1 MSKIRVDISTYVI
14 VLLSFLAGYFEY
26 TFLTIIIIIVH
37 EIGHFLTGCFL
48 KLKVKEISLFMFGG
62 VTIFDEDLNLNI
74 FKELLVVVMGP
85 VVQMLFYMIVYYLYT
100 KGFVSVNTMKK
111 VSTINLI
118 LLEFNLLPILPLD
131 GGKILNNILD
141 LILSYD
147 LAHKVSLAVS
157 FLALPLVFLFDNKL
171 IIILVFVS
179 LLMRLFEEIN
189 WHKFRINKLLLE
201 RKLKGIK
208 FKKLRE
214 FESLTKVK
222 RNVTYYRFINGIKTY
237 DYQYNFSTK

>member
-1 MSKIRVDISTYVI
+1 M
-14 VLLSFLAGYFEY
+14 LLSFLAGYFEY

-37 EIGHFLTGCFL
+37 EMGHFLTGYFL

-85 VVQMLFYMIVYYLYT
+85 VVQMLFYMIVYYFYT
-100 KGFVSVNTMKK
+100 KGFVSVSTMKK

-131 GGKILNNILD
+131 GAKILNNILD

-171 IIILVFVS
+171 IIILVVIS
-179 LLMRLFEEIN
+179 LLVRLFEEIN

-208 FKKLRE
+208 FKKVRE

>member
-37 EIGHFLTGCFL
+37 EMGHFLTGYFL

-85 VVQMLFYMIVYYLYT
+85 VVQMLFYMLVYYFYT
-100 KGFVSVNTMKK
+100 KGFVSVSTMKK

-131 GGKILNNILD
+131 GAKILNNILD

-171 IIILVFVS
+171 IIILVVIS
-179 LLMRLFEEIN
+179 LLVRLFEEIN

-208 FKKLRE
+208 FKKIRE

>member
-1 MSKIRVDISTYVI
+1 M
-14 VLLSFLAGYFEY
+14 
-26 TFLTIIIIIVH
+26 
-37 EIGHFLTGCFL
+37 GHFLTGYFL

-85 VVQMLFYMIVYYLYT
+85 VVQMLFYMIVYYFYT

-131 GGKILNNILD
+131 GAKILNNILD

-157 FLALPLVFLFDNKL
+157 FLALPLEFLFDNKL
-171 IIILVFVS
+171 IIILVVIS
-179 LLMRLFEEIN
+179 LLLRLFEEIN

-208 FKKLRE
+208 FKKVRE

>member
-1 MSKIRVDISTYVI
+1 M
-14 VLLSFLAGYFEY
+14 
-26 TFLTIIIIIVH
+26 
-37 EIGHFLTGCFL
+37 GHFLTGYFL

-85 VVQMLFYMIVYYLYT
+85 VMQMLFYMIVYYLYT

-118 LLEFNLLPILPLD
+118 LLEFNLFPILPLD

-171 IIILVFVS
+171 IIILVVIS
-179 LLMRLFEEIN
+179 LLVRLFEEIN

-208 FKKLRE
+208 FKKVRE

>member
-1 MSKIRVDISTYVI
+1 M
-14 VLLSFLAGYFEY
+14 LLSFLAGYFEY

-37 EIGHFLTGCFL
+37 EMGHFLTGYFL

-131 GGKILNNILD
+131 GAKILNNILD
-141 LILSYD
+141 LMLSYD

-208 FKKLRE
+208 FKKIRE

>member
-37 EIGHFLTGCFL
+37 EMGHFLTGCFL

-171 IIILVFVS
+171 IIILVVIS
-179 LLMRLFEEIN
+179 LLVRLFEEIN

-208 FKKLRE
+208 FKKIRE

>member
-1 MSKIRVDISTYVI
+1 M
-14 VLLSFLAGYFEY
+14 LLSFLAGYFEY

-37 EIGHFLTGCFL
+37 EMGHFLTGYFL

-131 GGKILNNILD
+131 GAKILNNILD

-171 IIILVFVS
+171 IIILVVIS
-179 LLMRLFEEIN
+179 LLVRLFEEIN

-208 FKKLRE
+208 FKKVRE

>member
-1 MSKIRVDISTYVI
+1 M
-14 VLLSFLAGYFEY
+14 LLSFLAGYFEY

-37 EIGHFLTGCFL
+37 EMGHFLTGYFL

-131 GGKILNNILD
+131 GAKILNNILD

-208 FKKLRE
+208 FKKVRE

>member
-1 MSKIRVDISTYVI
+1 M
-14 VLLSFLAGYFEY
+14 LLSFLAGYFEY

-37 EIGHFLTGCFL
+37 EMGHFLTGYFL

-85 VVQMLFYMIVYYLYT
+85 VVQMLFYMIVYYFYT
-100 KGFVSVNTMKK
+100 KGFVNVNTMKK

-131 GGKILNNILD
+131 GAKILNNILD

-171 IIILVFVS
+171 IIILVVIS
-179 LLMRLFEEIN
+179 LLLRLFEEIN

-208 FKKLRE
+208 FKKVRE

>member
-1 MSKIRVDISTYVI
+1 M
-14 VLLSFLAGYFEY
+14 LLSFLAGYFEY

-37 EIGHFLTGCFL
+37 EMGHFLTGYFL

-85 VVQMLFYMIVYYLYT
+85 VVQMLFYMLVYYLYT

-171 IIILVFVS
+171 IIILVVIS
-179 LLMRLFEEIN
+179 LLVRLFEEIN

-208 FKKLRE
+208 FKKVRE

>member
-37 EIGHFLTGCFL
+37 EMGHFLTGYFL

-85 VVQMLFYMIVYYLYT
+85 VVQMLFYMLVYYLYT

-111 VSTINLI
+111 VSTINLT

-131 GGKILNNILD
+131 GAKILNNILD

-171 IIILVFVS
+171 IIILVVIS
-179 LLMRLFEEIN
+179 LLVRLFEEIN

>member
-1 MSKIRVDISTYVI
+1 M
-14 VLLSFLAGYFEY
+14 
-26 TFLTIIIIIVH
+26 
-37 EIGHFLTGCFL
+37 GHFLTGYFL

-100 KGFVSVNTMKK
+100 KGFVNVNTMKK

-171 IIILVFVS
+171 IIILVVIS
-179 LLMRLFEEIN
+179 LLVRLFEEIN

-208 FKKLRE
+208 FKKVRE

>member
-1 MSKIRVDISTYVI
+1 M
-14 VLLSFLAGYFEY
+14 LLSFLAGYFEY

-37 EIGHFLTGCFL
+37 EMGHFLTGYFL

-85 VVQMLFYMIVYYLYT
+85 VVQMLFYMLVYYFYT
-100 KGFVSVNTMKK
+100 KGFVSVSTMKK

-131 GGKILNNILD
+131 GAKILNNILD

-171 IIILVFVS
+171 IIILVVIS
-179 LLMRLFEEIN
+179 LLLRLFEEIN

-208 FKKLRE
+208 FKKVRE

>member
-1 MSKIRVDISTYVI
+1 M
-14 VLLSFLAGYFEY
+14 
-26 TFLTIIIIIVH
+26 
-37 EIGHFLTGCFL
+37 GHFLTGYFL

-131 GGKILNNILD
+131 GAKILNNILD

-147 LAHKVSLAVS
+147 LAHKVSLVVS

-171 IIILVFVS
+171 IIILVVIS
-179 LLMRLFEEIN
+179 LLVRLYEEIN

-208 FKKLRE
+208 FKKVRE

>member
-1 MSKIRVDISTYVI
+1 M
-14 VLLSFLAGYFEY
+14 LLSFLAGYFEY

-37 EIGHFLTGCFL
+37 EMGHFLTGYFL

-85 VVQMLFYMIVYYLYT
+85 VVQMLFYMLVYYFYT
-100 KGFVSVNTMKK
+100 KGFVSVSTMKK

-171 IIILVFVS
+171 IIILVVIS
-179 LLMRLFEEIN
+179 LLLRLFEEIN

-208 FKKLRE
+208 FKKVRE

>member
-37 EIGHFLTGCFL
+37 EMGHFLTGYFL

-85 VVQMLFYMIVYYLYT
+85 VVQMLFYMIVYYFYT
-100 KGFVSVNTMKK
+100 KGFVNVNTMKK

-147 LAHKVSLAVS
+147 LAHKVSLVVS

-171 IIILVFVS
+171 IIILVVIS
-179 LLMRLFEEIN
+179 LLLRLFEEIN

-208 FKKLRE
+208 FKNVRE

-237 DYQYNFSTK
+237 DCQYNFSTK

>member
-37 EIGHFLTGCFL
+37 EMGHFLTGCFL

-131 GGKILNNILD
+131 GAKILNNILD

-171 IIILVFVS
+171 IIILVVIS
-179 LLMRLFEEIN
+179 LLVRLFEEIN

-208 FKKLRE
+208 FKKVRE

>member
-37 EIGHFLTGCFL
+37 EMGHFLTGYFL

-85 VVQMLFYMIVYYLYT
+85 VVQMLFYMLVYYFYT
-100 KGFVSVNTMKK
+100 KGFVSVSTMKK

-131 GGKILNNILD
+131 GAKILNNILD

-171 IIILVFVS
+171 IIILVVIS
-179 LLMRLFEEIN
+179 LLLRLFEEIN

-208 FKKLRE
+208 FKKVRE

>member
-37 EIGHFLTGCFL
+37 ETGHFLTGYFL

-85 VVQMLFYMIVYYLYT
+85 VVQMLFYMLVYYFYT
-100 KGFVSVNTMKK
+100 KGFVSVSTMKK

-131 GGKILNNILD
+131 GAKILNNILD

-171 IIILVFVS
+171 IIILVVIS
-179 LLMRLFEEIN
+179 LLVRLFEEIN

-208 FKKLRE
+208 FKKVRE

>member
-1 MSKIRVDISTYVI
+1 M
-14 VLLSFLAGYFEY
+14 LLSFLAGYFEY

-37 EIGHFLTGCFL
+37 EMGHFLTGYFL

>member
-1 MSKIRVDISTYVI
+1 M
-14 VLLSFLAGYFEY
+14 LLSFLAGYFEY

-37 EIGHFLTGCFL
+37 EMGHFLTGYFL

-131 GGKILNNILD
+131 GAKILNNILD
-141 LILSYD
+141 LMLSYD

-171 IIILVFVS
+171 IIILVVIS
-179 LLMRLFEEIN
+179 LLVRLYEEIN

-208 FKKLRE
+208 FKKVRE

>member
-1 MSKIRVDISTYVI
+1 M
-14 VLLSFLAGYFEY
+14 
-26 TFLTIIIIIVH
+26 
-37 EIGHFLTGCFL
+37 GHFLTGYFL

-85 VVQMLFYMIVYYLYT
+85 VVQMLFYMLVYYFYT
-100 KGFVSVNTMKK
+100 KGFVSVSTMKK

-131 GGKILNNILD
+131 GAKILNNILD

-171 IIILVFVS
+171 IIILVVIS
-179 LLMRLFEEIN
+179 LLVRLFEEIN

-208 FKKLRE
+208 FKKIRE

>member
-37 EIGHFLTGCFL
+37 EMGHFLTGYFL

-131 GGKILNNILD
+131 GAKILNNILD
-141 LILSYD
+141 LMLSYD

>member
-37 EIGHFLTGCFL
+37 EMGHFLTGCFL

-131 GGKILNNILD
+131 GAKILNNILD

-171 IIILVFVS
+171 IIILVVIS
-179 LLMRLFEEIN
+179 LLLRLFEEIN

-208 FKKLRE
+208 FKKVRE

>member
-1 MSKIRVDISTYVI
+1 M
-14 VLLSFLAGYFEY
+14 
-26 TFLTIIIIIVH
+26 
-37 EIGHFLTGCFL
+37 GHFLTGYFL

-85 VVQMLFYMIVYYLYT
+85 VVQMLFYMLVYYFYT
-100 KGFVSVNTMKK
+100 KGFVSVSTMKK

-131 GGKILNNILD
+131 GAKILNNILD

-171 IIILVFVS
+171 IIILVVIS
-179 LLMRLFEEIN
+179 LLLRLFEEIN

-208 FKKLRE
+208 FKKVRE

>member
-37 EIGHFLTGCFL
+37 EMGHFLTGYFL

-131 GGKILNNILD
+131 GAKILNNILD
-141 LILSYD
+141 LMLSYD

-208 FKKLRE
+208 FKKIRE

>member
-1 MSKIRVDISTYVI
+1 M
-14 VLLSFLAGYFEY
+14 LLSFLAGYFEY

-37 EIGHFLTGCFL
+37 EMGHFLTGCFL

-100 KGFVSVNTMKK
+100 KGFVNVNTMKK

-171 IIILVFVS
+171 IIILVVIS
-179 LLMRLFEEIN
+179 LLVRLFEEIN

-208 FKKLRE
+208 FKKVRE

>member
-1 MSKIRVDISTYVI
+1 M
-14 VLLSFLAGYFEY
+14 LLSFLAGYFEY

-37 EIGHFLTGCFL
+37 EMGHFLTGCFL

-171 IIILVFVS
+171 IIILVVIS
-179 LLMRLFEEIN
+179 LLVRLFEEIN

-208 FKKLRE
+208 FKKIRE

>member
-1 MSKIRVDISTYVI
+1 M
-14 VLLSFLAGYFEY
+14 LLSFLAGYFEY

-37 EIGHFLTGCFL
+37 EMGHFLTGYFL

-100 KGFVSVNTMKK
+100 KGFVNVNTMKK

-171 IIILVFVS
+171 IIILVVIS
-179 LLMRLFEEIN
+179 LLVRLFEEIN

-208 FKKLRE
+208 FKKIRE

>member
-1 MSKIRVDISTYVI
+1 M
-14 VLLSFLAGYFEY
+14 
-26 TFLTIIIIIVH
+26 
-37 EIGHFLTGCFL
+37 GHFLTGCFL

-74 FKELLVVVMGP
+74 FKEIVVVVMGP
-85 VVQMLFYMIVYYLYT
+85 VVQMLFYILVYYLYT
-100 KGFVSVNTMKK
+100 KGFVGVNTMKK
-111 VSTINLI
+111 VSKINL
-118 LLEFNLLPILPLD
+118 LLISFNLLPILPLD

-179 LLMRLFEEIN
+179 LSMRLFEELKC
-189 WHKFRINKLLLE
+189 HKFRINKLLLE

-208 FKKLRE
+208 FKKVR
-214 FESLTKVK
+214 
-222 RNVTYYRFINGIKTY
+222 
-237 DYQYNFSTK
+237 

>member
-1 MSKIRVDISTYVI
+1 M
-14 VLLSFLAGYFEY
+14 LLSFLAGYFEY

-37 EIGHFLTGCFL
+37 EMGHFLTGYFL

-131 GGKILNNILD
+131 GAKILNNILD

-147 LAHKVSLAVS
+147 LAHKVSLAIS

-171 IIILVFVS
+171 IIILVVIS
-179 LLMRLFEEIN
+179 LLVRLFEEIN

-208 FKKLRE
+208 FKKIRE

>member
-1 MSKIRVDISTYVI
+1 M
-14 VLLSFLAGYFEY
+14 LLSFLAGYFEY

-37 EIGHFLTGCFL
+37 EMGHFLTGYFL

-85 VVQMLFYMIVYYLYT
+85 VVQMLFYMLVYYFYT
-100 KGFVSVNTMKK
+100 KGFVSVSTMKK

-131 GGKILNNILD
+131 GAKILNNILD

-171 IIILVFVS
+171 IIILVVIS
-179 LLMRLFEEIN
+179 LLVRLFEEIN

-208 FKKLRE
+208 FKKIRE

>member
-1 MSKIRVDISTYVI
+1 M
-14 VLLSFLAGYFEY
+14 
-26 TFLTIIIIIVH
+26 
-37 EIGHFLTGCFL
+37 GHFLTGYFL

-85 VVQMLFYMIVYYLYT
+85 VVQMLFYMLVYYFYT
-100 KGFVSVNTMKK
+100 KGFVSVSTMKK

-131 GGKILNNILD
+131 GAKILNNILD

-171 IIILVFVS
+171 IIILVVIS
-179 LLMRLFEEIN
+179 LLVRLFEEIN

-208 FKKLRE
+208 FKKVRE

>member
-1 MSKIRVDISTYVI
+1 M
-14 VLLSFLAGYFEY
+14 LLSFLAGYFEY

-37 EIGHFLTGCFL
+37 EMGHFLTGYFL

-131 GGKILNNILD
+131 GAKILNNILD

-171 IIILVFVS
+171 IIILVVIS
-179 LLMRLFEEIN
+179 LLVRLFE
-189 WHKFRINKLLLE
+189 
-201 RKLKGIK
+201 
-208 FKKLRE
+208 
-214 FESLTKVK
+214 
-222 RNVTYYRFINGIKTY
+222 
-237 DYQYNFSTK
+237 

>member
-37 EIGHFLTGCFL
+37 EMGHFLTGCFL

-111 VSTINLI
+111 VSTINLT

-131 GGKILNNILD
+131 GAKILNNILD

-171 IIILVFVS
+171 IIILVVIS
-179 LLMRLFEEIN
+179 LLLRLFEEIN

-208 FKKLRE
+208 FKKVRE

>member
-37 EIGHFLTGCFL
+37 EMGHFLTGCFL

>member
-1 MSKIRVDISTYVI
+1 M
-14 VLLSFLAGYFEY
+14 LLSFLAGYFEY

-37 EIGHFLTGCFL
+37 EMGHFLTGYFL

-85 VVQMLFYMIVYYLYT
+85 VVQMLFYMIVYYFYT
-100 KGFVSVNTMKK
+100 KGFVSVSTMKK

-131 GGKILNNILD
+131 GAKILNNILD

-171 IIILVFVS
+171 IIILVVIS
-179 LLMRLFEEIN
+179 LLVRLFEEIN

-208 FKKLRE
+208 FKKIRE

>member
-37 EIGHFLTGCFL
+37 EMGHFLTGYFL

-131 GGKILNNILD
+131 GAKILNNILD
-141 LILSYD
+141 LMLSYD

-208 FKKLRE
+208 FKKVRE

>member
-1 MSKIRVDISTYVI
+1 M
-14 VLLSFLAGYFEY
+14 LLSFLAGYFEY

-37 EIGHFLTGCFL
+37 EMGHFLTGYFL

-85 VVQMLFYMIVYYLYT
+85 VVQMLFYMLVYYFYT
-100 KGFVSVNTMKK
+100 KGFVSVSTMKK

-131 GGKILNNILD
+131 GAKILNNILD

-171 IIILVFVS
+171 IIILVVIS
-179 LLMRLFEEIN
+179 LLVRLFEEIN

-208 FKKLRE
+208 FKKVRE

>member
-1 MSKIRVDISTYVI
+1 M
-14 VLLSFLAGYFEY
+14 
-26 TFLTIIIIIVH
+26 
-37 EIGHFLTGCFL
+37 GHFLTGCFL

-171 IIILVFVS
+171 IIILVVIS
-179 LLMRLFEEIN
+179 LLVRLFEEIN

-208 FKKLRE
+208 FKKVRK